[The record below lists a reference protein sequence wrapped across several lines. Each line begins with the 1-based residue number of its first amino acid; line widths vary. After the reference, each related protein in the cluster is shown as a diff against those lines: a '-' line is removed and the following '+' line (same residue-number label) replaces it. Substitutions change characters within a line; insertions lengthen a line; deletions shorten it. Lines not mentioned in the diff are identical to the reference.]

1 MQRVGITPRRDWK
14 VTAEQH
20 GFDFH
25 TPDGTVYWD
34 ETACYRFT
42 LQQIE
47 RDLEAPAEELEQM
60 CLSIVDEAVSSEAI
74 LSRLAIPRPFWDY
87 VATSW
92 RNQER
97 NLYGRMDFAY
107 DGSGPAKL
115 YEYNADT
122 PTSLYESAVFQWL
135 WLEQMRDRGAL
146 KRDSDQFNSLHE
158 RLIEAWR
165 NIGVRGQLHLAAV
178 GSSKEDFGT
187 IAYLADCA
195 GQAGLTTHTLAIED
209 IGVSSDGRFTDRED
223 RVITSLFKLYPWEW
237 LLRETFSRH
246 IPGSGCRM
254 IEPAWK
260 AVLSNKGLLAL
271 LWERFPGHP
280 NLLPAFFDGDPRASA
295 LPSRYVRKPLF
306 SREGANVTILD
317 RRWKQ
322 PLETTSGTYG
332 EEGHVVQAFHPLPSF
347 GARRPMCGVWLVA
360 SQAAGL
366 GIREDMNA
374 ITSDGAR
381 FVPHLIAA

>member
-1 MQRVGITPRRDWK
+1 MQRLRMTPRRDWQT
-14 VTAEQH
+14 TAEKH

-25 TPDGTVYWD
+25 SPEGTAYWD

-42 LQQIE
+42 LEQIE
-47 RDLEAPAEELEQM
+47 RDLEAPAEEVEQM
-60 CLSIVDEAVSSEAI
+60 CLSIVDEAVRSETI
-74 LSRLAIPRPFWDY
+74 LRRLAVPEAFWDY
-87 VATSW
+87 VAASW

-107 DGSGPAKL
+107 DGSGPARL

-135 WLEQMRDRGAL
+135 WLEQMRDRGEL

-165 NIGVRGQLHLAAV
+165 NIGVHGHLHLAAV
-178 GSSKEDFGT
+178 GSSREDFGT

-195 GQAGLTTHTLAIED
+195 NQAGLHTSMIAIED
-209 IGVSSDGRFTDRED
+209 IGVSADRRFTDRDD
-223 RVITSLFKLYPWEW
+223 RVIDTLFKLYPWEW
-237 LLRETFSRH
+237 LMRESFSRH
-246 IPGSGCRM
+246 IPGSGCRF

-260 AVLSNKGLLAL
+260 SILSNKGLLAL

-280 NLLPAFFDGDPRASA
+280 NLLPAYFDGDPRASD
-295 LPSRYVRKPLF
+295 LPSRYVRKPLY
-306 SREGANVTILD
+306 SREGANVTVVD

-322 PLETTSGTYG
+322 PIEANSGTYG
-332 EEGHVVQAFHPLPSF
+332 EEGHVVQAFHALPTF
-347 GARRPMCGVWLVA
+347 GSCRPMCGIWIVA

-366 GIREDMNA
+366 GIREDMSA
-374 ITSDGAR
+374 ITTDAAR
-381 FVPHLIAA
+381 FVPHLTAA